1 MEGKQFKEKS
11 KREHRKERMQI
22 SNNSKEI
29 RSAKEKKTA
38 NNNIRP
44 VKQQHTHLLQN
55 NRKVEK
61 NEWKSFLY
69 CVFTFRLFDL
79 GPSRKVMSKQ
89 TKITTKTV
97 REKRS
102 CQPYWKK
109 KKREWYGMSKERF
122 KQQTQNHTN
131 PMKKTTTSQTSN
143 TVLFS
148 ETPIKSWKNIISNRI
163 TFRKKKTNAFN
174 YGRRKRT

>member
-1 MEGKQFKEKS
+1 
-11 KREHRKERMQI
+11 MQI
-22 SNNSKEI
+22 SNNRKEI

-97 REKRS
+97 REKDHVS
-102 CQPYWKK
+102 HIG
-109 KKREWYGMSKERF
+109 KKRSANGTECRKKGLNNKRKTIQIRWR
-122 KQQTQNHTN
+122 KQQQAKLATLYYF
-131 PMKKTTTSQTSN
+131 PRLPSKAEKILS
-143 TVLFS
+143 
-148 ETPIKSWKNIISNRI
+148 PIE
-163 TFRKKKTNAFN
+163 
-174 YGRRKRT
+174 